1 MKKKLILTMF
11 IAASLVALTQIP
23 ALLKE
28 NEIITNPIL
37 QPEDDNFFTFIY
49 YYLEPIIENISYL
62 ILIASVVL
70 NIAFYRQLKRTSA
83 NPKQT
88 IA

>member
-11 IAASLVALTQIP
+11 IAASLVVATQIP

-28 NEIITNPIL
+28 NKMITNPIL
-37 QPEDDNFFTFIY
+37 QPEDDNFFTFVY
-49 YYLEPIIENISYL
+49 YYISPILTNISYL
-62 ILIASVVL
+62 IILASVVL

-83 NPKQT
+83 NEKQP

>member
-11 IAASLVALTQIP
+11 IAASLVVATQIP

-28 NEIITNPIL
+28 NEIISNPIL
-37 QPEDDNFFTFIY
+37 QPEDDNFFTFLY
-49 YYLEPIIENISYL
+49 YYIEPIIANIAYL
-62 ILIASVVL
+62 ILLVSIIL

-83 NPKQT
+83 SQKQT
-88 IA
+88 VA